1 MTETSEDVAR
11 IYRHRFND
19 DEHSGRM
26 ALWRVLCEDVF
37 SRYVRENDAVLDL
50 AAGRCEFINQIRCG
64 TRVAVDL
71 NPDAERFADPGVRV
85 VRASSTDMQGVGDA
99 SIDVVFM
106 SNFLEHLPD
115 TAALFGTLAE
125 VRRVLRVGG
134 QVIILQPNI
143 RLVGGA
149 YWDFVDH
156 HLPVTEK
163 SLAEALEIAGFS
175 LRETRT
181 RFLPYTTKGR
191 LPTSAWLARIYLRV
205 LPLQWLLGKQSL
217 LIATRDR

>member
-1 MTETSEDVAR
+1 MTSDADNVTD
-11 IYRHRFND
+11 IYRRRFGD
-19 DEHSGRM
+19 AEHAGRM

-37 SRYVRENDAVLDL
+37 SRYVAPDAAVLDL
-50 AAGRCEFINQIRCG
+50 AAGRCEFINQIACG

-71 NPDAERFADPGVRV
+71 NPDTAQYAAPGVRV
-85 VRASSTDMQGVGDA
+85 VQALSTDMQGVETA

-115 TAALFGTLAE
+115 TAALYGTLAE
-125 VRRVLRVGG
+125 VARVLRSGG

-156 HLPVTEK
+156 HLPLTEK
-163 SLAEALEIAGFS
+163 SLAEALELAGFAV
-175 LRETRT
+175 RETRT

-191 LPTSAWLARIYLRV
+191 LPTSAFLARIYLR
-205 LPLQWLLGKQSL
+205 LPPLQWLLGKQSL
-217 LIATRDR
+217 VIATRNR